1 MRQYIAV
8 CMRSP
13 FNRFPTCESSHPA
26 VFRLMNAGQANDVGN
41 MYENNRHTFGNAV
54 TGQENPVRNIAIGE
68 MNSRATRTVSRL
80 RKNELHAVAKKTQS
94 VT

>member
-1 MRQYIAV
+1 MSR
-8 CMRSP
+8 P

-41 MYENNRHTFGNAV
+41 IYENSLQNFGNAV
-54 TGQENPVRNIAIGE
+54 AGQEKPVRNITIGE
-68 MNSRATRTVSRL
+68 MNRRVTSTVSRL
-80 RKNELHAVAKKTQS
+80 WKNELHAVAKKTQS

>member
-13 FNRFPTCESSHPA
+13 FNRFPTCVSSHPA

-68 MNSRATRTVSRL
+68 MNNKATSTVSRL
-80 RKNELHAVAKKTQS
+80 RKNEFHAVAKKTQS

>member
-1 MRQYIAV
+1 MRQYTTV
-8 CMRSP
+8 CMSSP
-13 FNRFPTCESSHPA
+13 FNRFPTCVNSHPA

-41 MYENNRHTFGNAV
+41 MYENSLHTFGNAV

-68 MNSRATRTVSRL
+68 MNSRATSTVSRL

>member
-1 MRQYIAV
+1 MRQYIPV
-8 CMRSP
+8 CMSRP
-13 FNRFPTCESSHPA
+13 FNRFPTCPREHPA

-41 MYENNRHTFGNAV
+41 MYENNLQAFGNAV

-68 MNSRATRTVSRL
+68 MNSRDTSTVSRL
-80 RKNELHAVAKKTQS
+80 RKYELHAVAKKTQS